1 MKKMDLQSAWA
12 VAAKDFKIFK
22 RKSQIIYI
30 TIAFPLAVGIAFPLI
45 VQYALYN
52 AKSHLVGGLSIT
64 GLMDAFSVWFLI
76 GAAIIPAAIASY
88 SLVGEKIQKSLEPL
102 LATPMT
108 DGEILLGKTI
118 SGLVVPLAAIYAGSV
133 IYMSLMDLV
142 THSTLGYLYYPN
154 WHMGAI
160 LLVAPLICLLSVE
173 LNIIISSR
181 LNDVRSAQQMGMLA
195 AFPFIGLYVA
205 SEVGFFAFNDTNLMI
220 LAGIILVIDVVVFFV
235 SRVTFQREEI
245 LTKWK

>member
-1 MKKMDLQSAWA
+1 MKKVDLQSAWA

-22 RKSQIIYI
+22 GKSQVIYI
-30 TIAFPLAVGIAFPLI
+30 TVVFPLLVGIAFPLI
-45 VQYALYN
+45 VEYSLHLGHGITALT
-52 AKSHLVGGLSIT
+52 LPRF
-64 GLMDAFSVWFLI
+64 MDAFSIWFLI
-76 GAAIIPAAIASY
+76 GAAVFPATIASY

-118 SGLVVPLAAIYAGSV
+118 SGLVIPLGAVYAGSV
-133 IYMSLMDLV
+133 IYMALMDLV
-142 THSTLGYLYYPN
+142 TRSTLGYLYYPN

-181 LNDVRSAQQMGMLA
+181 VNDVRTAQQMGTLA
-195 AFPFIGLYVA
+195 AVPFFGLYFA
-205 SEVGFFAFNDTNLMI
+205 SEIGFFTFNDTNLLI
-220 LAGIILVIDVVVFFV
+220 LAGVILVIDVAVFFV

>member
-1 MKKMDLQSAWA
+1 MDLQSAWA

-22 RKSQIIYI
+22 RKSQVIYI
-30 TIAFPLAVGIAFPLI
+30 TIVFPLAVGIALPL
-45 VQYALYN
+45 VLEFAL
-52 AKSHLVGGLSIT
+52 HRHGIT
-64 GLMDAFSVWFLI
+64 ALTLPRFMDAFSIWFLI
-76 GAAIIPAAIASY
+76 GAAAIPTAIASY

-118 SGLVVPLAAIYAGSV
+118 SGLVIPLASIYAGAV
-133 IYMSLMDLV
+133 IYMSIMDLV
-142 THSTLGYLYYPN
+142 TRSTLGYFYYPN
-154 WHMGAI
+154 WHIGAI

-181 LNDVRSAQQMGMLA
+181 LNDVRTAQQAGMLIV
-195 AFPFIGLYVA
+195 FPFFGIYIASEIGL
-205 SEVGFFAFNDTNLMI
+205 FTFNDTNLLI
-220 LAGIILVIDVVVFFV
+220 LGGVILVIAVAVFFI

>member
-1 MKKMDLQSAWA
+1 MDLQNAWA

-22 RKSQIIYI
+22 RKSQVIYI
-30 TIAFPLAVGIAFPLI
+30 TIVFPLVVGIAFPLI
-45 VQYALYN
+45 VEYALHIG
-52 AKSHLVGGLSIT
+52 SGRGIT
-64 GLMDAFSVWFLI
+64 ALTLPRFMDAFSVWFLI
-76 GAAIIPAAIASY
+76 GAAVFPATIASY
-88 SLVGEKIQKSLEPL
+88 SLVGEKVQKSLEPL

-118 SGLVVPLAAIYAGSV
+118 SGLVIPLGAVYAGSV
-133 IYMSLMDLV
+133 IYMVLMDLV
-142 THSTLGYLYYPN
+142 TQGTLGYLYYPN

-181 LNDVRSAQQMGMLA
+181 VNDVRTAQQMGMLSA
-195 AFPFIGLYVA
+195 LPFFGLYAA
-205 SEVGFFAFNDTNLMI
+205 SEVGFFVFNDTNLLI

>member
-1 MKKMDLQSAWA
+1 MDLQCAWA

-22 RKSQIIYI
+22 RKSQVIYI
-30 TIAFPLAVGIAFPLI
+30 TIVFPLVVGIAFPSI
-45 VQYALYN
+45 TSYALGN
-52 AKSHLVGGLSIT
+52 AKIRLVGGLGLT

-76 GAAIIPAAIASY
+76 GSAIIPAAIASY
-88 SLVGEKIQKSLEPL
+88 SLVGEKAQKSLEPL

-133 IYMSLMDLV
+133 IFMSLMDLV
-142 THSTLGYLYYPN
+142 TQGKLGYLYYPN
-154 WHMGAI
+154 WHIGVI

-181 LNDVRSAQQMGMLA
+181 LNDVRSAQQLGMMSAL
-195 AFPFIGLYVA
+195 PFIGLYLA
-205 SEVGFFAFNDTNLMI
+205 SETGLFTFTDTNLLI
-220 LAGIILVIDVVVFFV
+220 LAGVILVIDVAVFFV
-235 SRVTFQREEI
+235 SRATFQREEI

>member
-1 MKKMDLQSAWA
+1 MDLQSAWA

-22 RKSQIIYI
+22 RKSQVIYI
-30 TIAFPLAVGIAFPLI
+30 TVVFPLVVGIAFPLI
-45 VQYALYN
+45 VQYSLHIGKGHGITALTLPRY
-52 AKSHLVGGLSIT
+52 
-64 GLMDAFSVWFLI
+64 MDAFSIWFLI
-76 GAAIIPAAIASY
+76 GAAVFPATIASY

-118 SGLVVPLAAIYAGSV
+118 SGLAIPLGAVYAGSV

-160 LLVAPLICLLSVE
+160 LLVAPFICLLSVE

-181 LNDVRSAQQMGMLA
+181 VNDVRTAQQMGMLCA
-195 AFPFIGLYVA
+195 LPFFGLYFA
-205 SEVGFFAFNDTNLMI
+205 SEIGFFAFTDTNLLIFAGVI
-220 LAGIILVIDVVVFFV
+220 LAIDVVVFFV

>member
-22 RKSQIIYI
+22 RKSTVIYV
-30 TIAFPLAVGIAFPLI
+30 TVVFPLVVGIAFPLI
-45 VQYALYN
+45 VQYGLNKGSSHGINAL
-52 AKSHLVGGLSIT
+52 T
-64 GLMDAFSVWFLI
+64 
-76 GAAIIPAAIASY
+76 PAAIASY
-88 SLVGEKIQKSLEPL
+88 SVVGEKIQKSLEPL

-118 SGLVVPLAAIYAGSV
+118 SGLVIPLAAIYAGSV

-142 THSTLGYLYYPN
+142 TQSTLGYLYCPN
-154 WHMGAI
+154 WHIGAI
-160 LLVAPLICLLSVE
+160 LLVAPFICLLSVE

-181 LNDVRSAQQMGMLA
+181 VNDVRTAQQMGMLSA
-195 AFPFIGLYVA
+195 LPFFGIYIA
-205 SEVGFFAFNDTNLMI
+205 SELGFFAFNDTNLLI
-220 LAGIILVIDVVVFFV
+220 LAGVILVIAVVVFFV

>member
-1 MKKMDLQSAWA
+1 MDLQSAWA

-22 RKSQIIYI
+22 RKSQVIYI
-30 TIAFPLAVGIAFPLI
+30 TVVFPLVVGIAFPLI
-45 VQYALYN
+45 VQYALHIG
-52 AKSHLVGGLSIT
+52 SGHGIT
-64 GLMDAFSVWFLI
+64 ALTLPRYMDAFSVWFLI
-76 GAAIIPAAIASY
+76 GAAVFPATIASY

-118 SGLVVPLAAIYAGSV
+118 SGLAIPLAAVYAGSV

-181 LNDVRSAQQMGMLA
+181 VNDVRTAQQMGMLSA
-195 AFPFIGLYVA
+195 LPFFGLYAA
-205 SEVGFFAFNDTNLMI
+205 SEVGFFVFNDTNLLI